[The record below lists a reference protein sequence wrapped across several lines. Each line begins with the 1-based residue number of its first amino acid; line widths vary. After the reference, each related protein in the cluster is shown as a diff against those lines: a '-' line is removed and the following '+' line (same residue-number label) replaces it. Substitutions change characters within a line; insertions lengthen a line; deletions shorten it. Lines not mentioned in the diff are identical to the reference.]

1 MTADWQGKKRSTTG
15 TCTLPMKNEDRKMR
29 RRTESG
35 RRPPARMNGLPE
47 VEDRSKADIIDLDLE
62 GSLAGSSMVTP
73 SAGDQLLQIRADAH
87 FHDLQTRYIPQPLPA
102 SDPCVAAVIS
112 HRRSR
117 GEPVFYLEE
126 AIIEWQLDH
135 LREALHIKPIR
146 KAGRPKG
153 SVKRDTVELMNLW
166 REGLSG
172 QQICKQLGYPQE
184 SWQETW
190 KVLYS
195 RIRSTMRRLS
205 KHKRLGVSKARRDA
219 RAARKLNRV
228 KTL

>member
-1 MTADWQGKKRSTTG
+1 MTGDLHRKKRSTTAA
-15 TCTLPMKNEDRKMR
+15 
-29 RRTESG
+29 
-35 RRPPARMNGLPE
+35 PASMSGLPE
-47 VEDRSKADIIDLDLE
+47 VEDRSKAEIIDLDLE
-62 GSLAGSSMVTP
+62 
-73 SAGDQLLQIRADAH
+73 
-87 FHDLQTRYIPQPLPA
+87 PLPA
-102 SDPCVAAVIS
+102 SDPCVEAVIA
-112 HRRSR
+112 HRRAC
-117 GEPVFYLEE
+117 GEPGSLFEGFS
-126 AIIEWQLDH
+126 IQWQLDH

-195 RIRSTMRRLS
+195 RIRSTRRRLS
-205 KHKRLGVSKARRDA
+205 KHKRLAVSKARRDA